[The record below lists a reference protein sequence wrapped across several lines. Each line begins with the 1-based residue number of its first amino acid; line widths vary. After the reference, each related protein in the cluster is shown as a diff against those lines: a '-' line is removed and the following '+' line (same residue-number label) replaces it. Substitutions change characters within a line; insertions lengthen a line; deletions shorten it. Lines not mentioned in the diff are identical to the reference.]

1 VRGLTV
7 GIAVASLV
15 LVGCR
20 GSKTPEQVVRAWSE
34 ARNSG
39 DDERAADLFATNAKI
54 IAGDSVSFL
63 RTHDQAVAFM
73 KGLGWCGP
81 IIKLVSRDSDVTA
94 RFSLVTRAAGSCRG
108 RGRERGSVFF
118 RIRDGRIVVFDLIG
132 A

>member
-1 VRGLTV
+1 
-7 GIAVASLV
+7 
-15 LVGCR
+15 VGCR

-73 KGLGWCGP
+73 KGSRVVWPNHQARQPRLGRNGQVFTRHPSSRELPRQGP
-81 IIKLVSRDSDVTA
+81 RARIGVLPHPRRQDRRLRSDRRLIAHEAFCSR
-94 RFSLVTRAAGSCRG
+94 
-108 RGRERGSVFF
+108 
-118 RIRDGRIVVFDLIG
+118 
-132 A
+132 